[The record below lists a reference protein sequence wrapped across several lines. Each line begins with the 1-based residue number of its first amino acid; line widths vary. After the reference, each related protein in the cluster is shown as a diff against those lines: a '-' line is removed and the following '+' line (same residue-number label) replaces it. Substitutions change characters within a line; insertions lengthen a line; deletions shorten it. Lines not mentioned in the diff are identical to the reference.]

1 MSHAEILFLKPFTR
15 NKLENF

>member
-1 MSHAEILFLKPFTR
+1 LKPFTR